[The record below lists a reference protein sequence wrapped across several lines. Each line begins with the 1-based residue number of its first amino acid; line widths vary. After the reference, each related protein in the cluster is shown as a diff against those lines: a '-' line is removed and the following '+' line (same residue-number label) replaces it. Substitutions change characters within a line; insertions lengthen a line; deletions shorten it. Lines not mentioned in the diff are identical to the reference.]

1 MFFGF
6 MQLLVQNLKLFADRV
21 VPVVQAYC
29 YTKYLGHLE
38 LHFDSEGELLTP
50 VKGAGV
56 SFAEPKLLDGSIE
69 QDPEILEALEE
80 FRGDLGPYQ
89 REIGF
94 SDVDLKRRGSNECN
108 IGNMVTDAVRT
119 CYWNDTTIA
128 FENNGGIR

>member
-1 MFFGF
+1 
-6 MQLLVQNLKLFADRV
+6 MQIVWIHATFSSKFFADRV

-69 QDPEILEALEE
+69 EDPEILEALEE
-80 FRGDLGPYQ
+80 FRDDLEPYQ
-89 REIGF
+89 SEIGF
-94 SDVDLKRRGSNECN
+94 SEVDLERQGSSESN
-108 IGNMVTDAVRT
+108 IGNMITDSVRT
-119 CYWNDTTIA
+119 CYWNDTTIS
-128 FENNGGIR
+128 FQNGGGIR